1 MTDATSPLAVSTMTS
16 LKTLSETMLLIVP
29 GELIADALFHIVAFL
44 RRSKHGLKTDAG
56 HRDERLIRA
65 GYCTAATVGWPSWR

>member
-1 MTDATSPLAVSTMTS
+1 
-16 LKTLSETMLLIVP
+16 
-29 GELIADALFHIVAFL
+29 LIADALFHTVAFL
-44 RRSKHGLKTDAG
+44 RGSKHGLKTDAG